1 MGAWST
7 LFGVADSSR
16 NRRNQ
21 VEVAAAAVAAIVES
35 EQIPRWGGSVPG
47 HIVHY
52 RDRKGAFTKS
62 CVEGTLTT
70 YPSLMIEYFDAGDSF
85 LLQILLVPSRA
96 NGQVLVTTKSLP
108 SFTSTLLLSI

>member
-52 RDRKGAFTKS
+52 RDRKGAFTKL
-62 CVEGTLTT
+62 CRR
-70 YPSLMIEYFDAGDSF
+70 YFND
-85 LLQILLVPSRA
+85 VPEFDDRIF
-96 NGQVLVTTKSLP
+96 QRR
-108 SFTSTLLLSI
+108 